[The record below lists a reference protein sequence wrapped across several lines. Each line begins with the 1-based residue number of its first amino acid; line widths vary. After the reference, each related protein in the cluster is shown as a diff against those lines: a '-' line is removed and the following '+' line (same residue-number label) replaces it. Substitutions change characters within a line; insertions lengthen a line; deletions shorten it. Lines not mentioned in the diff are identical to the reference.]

1 MPTLTHSCAVVFGIA
16 AVLYVF
22 GIAGI
27 AGVLHVFGI
36 AGVLYVFA
44 IAGIAMHP
52 VKGGGCT
59 SGAARGSIFANHDLL
74 LNPFTAAA
82 TLYLSFYQ

>member
-1 MPTLTHSCAVVFGIA
+1 MPTLTHSCAVVFV

-22 GIAGI
+22 CI

-74 LNPFTAAA
+74 LNPFTTVA

>member
-1 MPTLTHSCAVVFGIA
+1 MPTLTQSCAVVFGIL

-36 AGVLYVFA
+36 AG
-44 IAGIAMHP
+44 IAMHP
-52 VKGGGCT
+52 VKGGGALLEPRVAVFLQIMT
-59 SGAARGSIFANHDLL
+59 SF
-74 LNPFTAAA
+74 
-82 TLYLSFYQ
+82 

>member
-1 MPTLTHSCAVVFGIA
+1 MPTLTQSCAVVFGIA

-27 AGVLHVFGI
+27 AGALHVFG
-36 AGVLYVFA
+36 

-52 VKGGGCT
+52 VKGGG
-59 SGAARGSIFANHDLL
+59 
-74 LNPFTAAA
+74 
-82 TLYLSFYQ
+82 

>member
-1 MPTLTHSCAVVFGIA
+1 MPTLTQSYAVVFV

-22 GIAGI
+22 CIAGI

-36 AGVLYVFA
+36 AG
-44 IAGIAMHP
+44 IAMHP
-52 VKGGGCT
+52 VKGGGCS

>member
-1 MPTLTHSCAVVFGIA
+1 MPTLTQSCAVVFGIV

-22 GIAGI
+22 GIAC
-27 AGVLHVFGI
+27 
-36 AGVLYVFA
+36 
-44 IAGIAMHP
+44 IAMHP
-52 VKGGGCT
+52 VKCGGCT

>member
-1 MPTLTHSCAVVFGIA
+1 MPTLTQSYAVVFV

-22 GIAGI
+22 CI
-27 AGVLHVFGI
+27 AGVLHVFG
-36 AGVLYVFA
+36 

-74 LNPFTAAA
+74 LNPFTTAA

>member
-1 MPTLTHSCAVVFGIA
+1 MPTLTQSCAVVFGIL

-27 AGVLHVFGI
+27 AGVLHVFG
-36 AGVLYVFA
+36 